1 MATILRQEEFE
12 NGVRL
17 EFVEDSNRYFGDY
30 YRLRIEVRCRVA
42 IAAALFPEVIDPDG
56 EARRIRGLLGEEL
69 IWTRHLE
76 RMGVAT
82 AELPVVRAELLESFA
97 TSTYPYLRSPEF
109 PVRLLAGE
117 LERRKQARRPFR
129 LVK

>member
-1 MATILRQEEFE
+1 METILRNDQLD

-42 IAAALFPEVIDPDG
+42 IVPALFPEAADPDG

-69 IWTRHLE
+69 TWTRHLE

-82 AELPVVRAELLESFA
+82 ADLPVVRAELLESFA

-109 PVRLLAGE
+109 PARLLAGE
-117 LERRKQARRPFR
+117 LERRKQVRRPFR

>member
-1 MATILRQEEFE
+1 MATTLRQEQFE

-17 EFVEDSNRYFGDY
+17 EFKEDSNRYFGDY
-30 YRLRIEVRCRVA
+30 YRLRIEVRCRVVIDA
-42 IAAALFPEVIDPDG
+42 VLFPETADPAG
-56 EARRIRGLLGEEL
+56 EARRVRGLLGEEL
-69 IWTRHLE
+69 TWTRHLE

-82 AELPVVRAELLESFA
+82 ADLPVVRAELMDSFA

-109 PVRLLAGE
+109 PARLLAGE

>member
-1 MATILRQEEFE
+1 MATILRQEQFE

-30 YRLRIEVRCRVA
+30 YRLRIEVRCWVA
-42 IAAALFPEVIDPDG
+42 IDAGLFPEAADPDG
-56 EARRIRGLLGEEL
+56 EVRRARGLLGEEL
-69 IWTRHLE
+69 TWSRPLE

-82 AELPVVRAELLESFA
+82 ADLPAVRAELLESFA
-97 TSTYPYLRSPEF
+97 TSTYSYLRSPEF
-109 PVRLLAGE
+109 PARLLAGE
-117 LERRKQARRPFR
+117 LEKRKQAHRPFR

>member
-1 MATILRQEEFE
+1 MATILRQEQFE
-12 NGVRL
+12 NGVHL

-30 YRLRIEVRCRVA
+30 YRLCIEVRCRVA

-56 EARRIRGLLGEEL
+56 EACRIRGLLGEEL

-82 AELPVVRAELLESFA
+82 AELPVVRAELLDSFA
-97 TSTYPYLRSPEF
+97 TSAYPYLRSPEF
-109 PVRLLAGE
+109 PHRLLAGE
-117 LERRKQARRPFR
+117 LEKRKQARRPFR

>member
-1 MATILRQEEFE
+1 MATILRQEQFE

-30 YRLRIEVRCRVA
+30 HRLRIEVRCRVA
-42 IAAALFPEVIDPDG
+42 IAAALFAEAADPSG
-56 EARRIRGLLGEEL
+56 ESRRVRGLLGDEL
-69 IWTRHLE
+69 TWTRPLE

-82 AELPVVRAELLESFA
+82 ADLPAVREKLMASFA
-97 TSTYPYLRSPEF
+97 TSTFAYLRSPEF

-117 LERRKQARRPFR
+117 LEKRKQARRPFR